1 MKALL
6 GRVSA
11 FAIEWWRARRR
22 LGPQAATPAP
32 GHALCFPVA
41 ASGEKILLHVGCGH
55 ARKEHIPVAAFS
67 GQEWREVRLDIDP
80 SVAPDVVASVTDLA
94 GVPDES
100 ADAIFS
106 SHNIE
111 HLFPHEVPQALAEF
125 HRVLKPD
132 GIAVITC
139 PDLRAACRWVAEG
152 REEDVAYVSPAG
164 PITPLDLIYS
174 YRGFTASGNPFMA
187 HRWGFTLRTLVAAL
201 RAAGFRSVI
210 GVEREAGFD
219 LWVLG
224 TKIARSEE
232 DLRALAASH
241 FPPS

>member
-1 MKALL
+1 MKALV
-6 GRVSA
+6 GRITHR
-11 FAIEWWRARRR
+11 AIEWWRAKRV
-22 LGPQAATPAP
+22 LETPAAIADTERACRFPATAP
-32 GHALCFPVA
+32 GQR
-41 ASGEKILLHVGCGH
+41 ILLHVGCGH
-55 ARKEHIPVAAFS
+55 ARKEHIPVAAFA
-67 GQEWREVRLDIDP
+67 GTEWREVRLDIDP
-80 SVAPDVVASVTDLA
+80 SVAPDVVASITDLSA
-94 GVPDES
+94 VPDES

-111 HLFPHEVPQALAEF
+111 HLFPHEVPLALAEF

-132 GIAVITC
+132 GIALLTC

-152 REEDVAYVSPAG
+152 REEEVAYVSPAG

-210 GVEREAGFD
+210 GIEREAGFD
-219 LWVLG
+219 LWVLAG
-224 TKIARSEE
+224 KIARNEQE
-232 DLRALAASH
+232 LRDLAASH
-241 FPPS
+241 FPAS